1 MIVAGEAPLWTLI
14 SGSAWKQEQSTE
26 CHSLLAGEVTFQ
38 ALRVPCQD
46 HNQQWE
52 LSPPCALPRS
62 GFWDTGGILHMEQR
76 SRAPVVT
83 LQQSWAWPHP
93 KAALQRRAQWQAG
106 LLHSLPAH
114 TAPAEGRPEPT

>member
-1 MIVAGEAPLWTLI
+1 MSERGKGKEKIQHAVRSVHLKH
-14 SGSAWKQEQSTE
+14 GST
-26 CHSLLAGEVTFQ
+26 
-38 ALRVPCQD
+38 
-46 HNQQWE
+46 
-52 LSPPCALPRS
+52 
-62 GFWDTGGILHMEQR
+62 GFWDTGGILHMKQR